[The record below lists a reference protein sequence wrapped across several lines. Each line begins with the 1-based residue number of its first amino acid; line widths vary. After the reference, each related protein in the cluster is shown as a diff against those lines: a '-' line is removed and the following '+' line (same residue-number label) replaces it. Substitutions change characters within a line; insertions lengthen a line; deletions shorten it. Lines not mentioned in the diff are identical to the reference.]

1 MVRVSVKTVHRLVGW
16 LFMQASRAIPNVT
29 RFLIPLAEERIKQG
43 QDAKKKELVRFKQE
57 E

>member
-1 MVRVSVKTVHRLVGW
+1 VHRLVGW